1 MPNKGGVVTQSTN
14 VQKLNY
20 LHELTK
26 TNTKGYKLVFQ
37 KGPCDSSHNIYW
49 IVKQKKYFQ
58 L

>member
-1 MPNKGGVVTQSTN
+1 MPNKGGVVTQFAN

-26 TNTKGYKLVFQ
+26 TNTQGYKLVFKKEQ
-37 KGPCDSSHNIYW
+37 VIHPIIY
-49 IVKQKKYFQ
+49 IE